1 MLIQPKS
8 LDDLIS
14 FSLHTNNPGLSKKK
28 KVQRDDMTILEKS

>member
-28 KVQRDDMTILEKS
+28 VQRDDMTILEKS